1 MNKKTGTQLIARWL
15 IYLNIVFWFGFS
27 LITAFGFHPGIPEG
41 PIYRWVMTSLA
52 FLAGLGI
59 LGTFL
64 LMNRGVKAA
73 FYLLQAGILLIA
85 VMSITDE
92 VGFYDLLVLAIN
104 LVIFILLIKDR
115 KIYIRQESTD

>member
-1 MNKKTGTQLIARWL
+1 MNKRTATQLITRWL

-41 PIYRWVMTSLA
+41 PIYRWVMASLS
-52 FLAGLGI
+52 FLTGLGI

-64 LMNRGVKAA
+64 LMTRGMKAA
-73 FYLLQAGILLIA
+73 YYLLLAGILLIA

-92 VGFYDLLVLAIN
+92 VGFSDLLVLAIN
-104 LVIFILLIKDR
+104 LGIFILLIRDR
-115 KIYIRQESTD
+115 KIYLRQ